1 MLFRSQFA
9 DLHNRLQSMMKHISA
24 LNRDVSASQS
34 NSLTR
39 YSSLEDKISH
49 LERQMNKLD
58 SLSTIDKKLN
68 EIQADVRQ
76 TKADLHNALDRQVA
90 GLKSVVRDTH
100 RTMLG
105 SLPGIMGYVMVVVA
119 SQALTIVGYLV
130 YKKRKNGGLKK
141 YI

>member
-1 MLFRSQFA
+1 
-9 DLHNRLQSMMKHISA
+9 
-24 LNRDVSASQS
+24 
-34 NSLTR
+34 
-39 YSSLEDKISH
+39 
-49 LERQMNKLD
+49 MNKLD